1 MDNAMVS
8 AIEQNATNL
17 LKSSHDVSFRM
28 FLVSDVS
35 GRHVSIVQHATPSCS
50 VLMVYPH
57 ELLHGIK
64 RHASVG
70 VYMLAADG
78 IMYCSTKDVLHWV
91 PFIWCEELFRA
102 IVTALHQEHTS
113 LLLLQHERGKIEIA
127 GDILCSFQGGGWMVQ
142 LFVCDDTSAETY
154 SSTPSCN
161 RKRKCK
167 NENGINPGWNP
178 VGEFHTHPPGEKDYV
193 CKPPSNY
200 DIYQLLLAAGNGF
213 HNFLA
218 TVCQEG
224 LYVVSGSR
232 EAVASIMTDLHRY
245 YRLPHTGKEMTDQQ
259 ISNHNQWAFLFK
271 CTLNTMLRAV
281 CRRWRWC
288 LPLCHIC
295 TVFWW
300 AWRTR
305 TLNY

>member
-127 GDILCSFQGGGWMVQ
+127 GDILCSFQGGGV
-142 LFVCDDTSAETY
+142 D
-154 SSTPSCN
+154 
-161 RKRKCK
+161 
-167 NENGINPGWNP
+167 GP
-178 VGEFHTHPPGEKDYV
+178 VV
-193 CKPPSNY
+193 R
-200 DIYQLLLAAGNGF
+200 
-213 HNFLA
+213 
-218 TVCQEG
+218 V
-224 LYVVSGSR
+224 
-232 EAVASIMTDLHRY
+232 
-245 YRLPHTGKEMTDQQ
+245 
-259 ISNHNQWAFLFK
+259 
-271 CTLNTMLRAV
+271 
-281 CRRWRWC
+281 
-288 LPLCHIC
+288 
-295 TVFWW
+295 
-300 AWRTR
+300 
-305 TLNY
+305 